1 MAATTDIRDE
11 AQMIAAILAGNSQLF
26 HELIRPYER
35 RVYVMALSFLHNEA
49 DAEDVAQEAFLKAF
63 RNLSSFRGEAK
74 FGTWLVSITLNEA
87 RSRIRSRDTIKME
100 SLDESPD
107 DQGHTSPAL
116 LRDWKEIP
124 SEALERKEVRL
135 LLQRAITALPLI
147 YREVFQLRDIEQ
159 LSVNEAAA
167 ALGISIAAVK
177 VRLHR
182 ARMMLQKKLAPE
194 LKQVAPKRRWWAW
207 S

>member
-1 MAATTDIRDE
+1 MAATSDIRDE
-11 AQMIAAILAGNSQLF
+11 AQMIAQILAGNSQLF

-35 RVYVMALSFLHNEA
+35 RVYIMALSFLRNEA
-49 DAEDVAQEAFLKAF
+49 DAEDASQEAFLKAF
-63 RNLSSFRGEAK
+63 RNLASFRGEAK
-74 FGTWLVSITLNEA
+74 FGTWLISITLNEA
-87 RSRIRSRDTIKME
+87 RSRIRHRDTIKME
-100 SLDESPD
+100 SLDEPAD
-107 DQGHTSPAL
+107 DQGHALPAL

-124 SEALERKEVRL
+124 SEALERKEIRL
-135 LLQRAITALPLI
+135 LLQEAITALPLI

>member
-1 MAATTDIRDE
+1 MAATSEVRDE
-11 AQMIAAILAGNSQLF
+11 AQMIAKILAGDSQLF

-49 DAEDVAQEAFLKAF
+49 DAEDATQEAFLKAF
-63 RNLSSFRGEAK
+63 RNLSSFRGEAR
-74 FGTWLVSITLNEA
+74 FGTWLVSIALNEA
-87 RSRIRSRDTIKME
+87 RSRIRHRDTIKMQ
-100 SLDESPD
+100 SLDEPPEE
-107 DQGHTSPAL
+107 QGHTSPYL

-135 LLQRAITALPLI
+135 LLQKAITALPLI
-147 YREVFQLRDIEQ
+147 YREVFELRDIEQ
-159 LSVNEAAA
+159 LSIHEAAA
-167 ALGISIAAVK
+167 ALDISIAAVK

-194 LKQVAPKRRWWAW
+194 LKQVAARRRWWAW

>member
-1 MAATTDIRDE
+1 MAATTEVRDE
-11 AQMIAAILAGNSQLF
+11 AQMIASIIAGNSQLF

-49 DAEDVAQEAFLKAF
+49 DAEDITQEAFLKAF
-63 RNLSSFRGEAK
+63 RNLASFRGEAK

-87 RSRIRSRDTIKME
+87 RSRLRHRDTIKME

-107 DQGHTSPAL
+107 DQGHPSPAL

-135 LLQRAITALPLI
+135 LLHKAIVALPLI
-147 YREVFQLRDIEQ
+147 YREVFQLRDVEQ
-159 LSVNEAAA
+159 LSVNESAA

-182 ARMMLQKKLAPE
+182 ARMMLQKNLAPQ
-194 LKQVAPKRRWWAW
+194 LKQFAPKRRWFPW
-207 S
+207 

>member
-1 MAATTDIRDE
+1 MAASTEVRDE
-11 AQMIAAILAGNSQLF
+11 AQMIAKILAGDSQLF

-49 DAEDVAQEAFLKAF
+49 DAEDAAQEAFLKAY

-74 FGTWLVSITLNEA
+74 FGTWLVSITLKEA
-87 RSRIRSRDTIKME
+87 RSRIRSRDRIKME
-100 SLDESPD
+100 SLDEPPD
-107 DQGHTSPAL
+107 DQGPNTPAL

-124 SEALERKEVRL
+124 SEALERKEIRL

-194 LKQVAPKRRWWAW
+194 LKQVAPKRRWWTW

>member
-1 MAATTDIRDE
+1 MAGTIEGRDE
-11 AQMIAAILAGNSQLF
+11 AQMIAKILAGDSQLF
-26 HELIRPYER
+26 HELIRPYEH

-49 DAEDVAQEAFLKAF
+49 DAEDAAQEAFLKAF

-87 RSRIRSRDTIKME
+87 RSRIRSRNTIKME
-100 SLDESPD
+100 SLDEPAD
-107 DQGHTSPAL
+107 DQGHISPAL

-135 LLQRAITALPLI
+135 LLQQAITGLPLI

>member
-1 MAATTDIRDE
+1 MAGTTEGRDE
-11 AQMIAAILAGNSQLF
+11 AQMIAKILAGESQLF

-49 DAEDVAQEAFLKAF
+49 DAEDAAQEAFLKAF

-87 RSRIRSRDTIKME
+87 RSRIRSRNTIKME
-100 SLDESPD
+100 SLDEPAD
-107 DQGHTSPAL
+107 DQGHISPAL

-135 LLQRAITALPLI
+135 LLEQAITGLPLI
-147 YREVFQLRDIEQ
+147 YREVFQLRDIDQ
-159 LSVNEAAA
+159 LSINEAAA

>member
-1 MAATTDIRDE
+1 MAGTTEVRDE
-11 AQMIAAILAGNSQLF
+11 AEMIAKILAGDSQLF

-35 RVYVMALSFLHNEA
+35 RIYIMALSFLHNEA
-49 DAEDVAQEAFLKAF
+49 DAEDTAQEAFLKAF

-87 RSRIRSRDTIKME
+87 RSRIRSRNTMKME
-100 SLDESPD
+100 SLDEPPD
-107 DQGHTSPAL
+107 DHGPTSPYL

-135 LLQRAITALPLI
+135 LLEQAITGLPLI
-147 YREVFQLRDIEQ
+147 YREVFQLRDIDQ
-159 LSVNEAAA
+159 LSINEAAA